1 MDFSCA
7 GQIIKNMKKEIS
19 YNFLW
24 LVNGPNS
31 KQSNIKFFP
40 LLQIQAK

>member
-1 MDFSCA
+1 MDFSYA

-19 YNFLW
+19 YNYLW

-31 KQSNIKFFP
+31 KKSNISLFT